1 MASTPEGITE
11 FLDDT
16 LLFGGLEAEVRER
29 LASIAL
35 PRSFSRGE
43 LIFSEGD
50 PAEGFHLVRK
60 GRVKVF
66 QLSAEGKEQILHV
79 LWPGEPFGEVA
90 VFAGMNYP
98 AYSEAME
105 RTETLFFRRDAFLNL
120 IGSDPI
126 IASNMLAVL
135 SLRLRQFA
143 RMIENLSL
151 KEVPARLAAYLL
163 SVKPEDRSKVHL
175 SISKSQ
181 LANLLGTVP
190 ETLSRVLSRF
200 QSQGMIRVKGREI
213 EILDQEAL
221 EEICG

>member
-1 MASTPEGITE
+1 MGGDPQAVAE

-16 LLFGGLEAEVRER
+16 LLFGGLAPEVREQ

-35 PRSFSRGE
+35 PRSYPRGG

-50 PAEGFHLVRK
+50 EAEGFHLVRS

-66 QLSAEGKEQILHV
+66 KLSGEGKEQILHV

-98 AYSEAME
+98 AYAEAME
-105 RTETLFFRRDAFLNL
+105 RTETLFFRRQAFLDL
-120 IGSDPI
+120 IASDPR
-126 IASNMLAVL
+126 IATNMLAVL

-143 RMIENLSL
+143 RMIEELSL

-163 SVKPEDRSKVHL
+163 SVRPPGESRLRL

-190 ETLSRVLSRF
+190 ETLSRVLSRL
-200 QSQGMIRVKGREI
+200 QSQGVIRVKGREI
-213 EILDQEAL
+213 EILDEGAL
-221 EEICG
+221 EELCG